1 MKGMITMRL
10 FDRQGKEERCPHE
23 ETISTVNFGLERR
36 VCLVCGKVEMHHL
49 AEAAHGRPQAA
60 DSITGSAGR

>member
-1 MKGMITMRL
+1 MKGMIAMRI
-10 FDRQGKEERCPHE
+10 FDRHAKEERCPHE

-36 VCLVCGKVEMHHL
+36 VCLACGKVEMQHL

-60 DSITGSAGR
+60 ASLAGSAER